1 MRRTNAVDQGGSC
14 ARRDGQLGY
23 SAGEP
28 RLGPQVRAPL
38 LACELQEY
46 GLSREEFSASRSSGA
61 EILEEGNLRRDSEW
75 LYRTNSPGWRL
86 GQRKQK
92 TGPLAAQDKAKT
104 DLEADVE
111 VARSS
116 AEAQAQALRESAAA
130 GKGKIS
136 EWWND
141 LEERWNKAVADI
153 RKKIDSR
160 KAEIDL
166 DEAQANVETA
176 EGDASFAI
184 DYAYAAIEEAEYAV
198 LDAALARK
206 EADELAAS
214 SSA

>member
-23 SAGEP
+23 FAGEP

-92 TGPLAAQDKAKT
+92 TGPQSPKT
-104 DLEADVE
+104 RPRPILRRTSRWHAHRLRLRLRRSASRPPQ
-111 VARSS
+111 ARGRSPNGGTTWRKDGTRPS
-116 AEAQAQALRESAAA
+116 PTSGRRSIA
-130 GKGKIS
+130 GKRRSISTRPRRMSRPPKATRRSRSTTRMRRLRKPSTRCSTRPLQGKRLTS
-136 EWWND
+136 
-141 LEERWNKAVADI
+141 
-153 RKKIDSR
+153 
-160 KAEIDL
+160 
-166 DEAQANVETA
+166 
-176 EGDASFAI
+176 
-184 DYAYAAIEEAEYAV
+184 
-198 LDAALARK
+198 
-206 EADELAAS
+206 
-214 SSA
+214 